1 MGYCAHSEEST
12 AFVSSDRVDALIEA
26 AKKSNHDLP
35 SDVDLEDIARAYGF
49 TAEPYD
55 NDTKFTFYFEYGSFY
70 IEVVEDF
77 CSLIAPFV
85 EPGGYI
91 SFRGEDDASWAYY
104 FDGSDFK
111 EYTGTTCFPDMPCE
125 RLFCMYNPKPDMPY
139 VDLSDD
145 TLLFS
150 LKRMFTGLA
159 DQEITEVFDIL
170 KEHLR
175 AQPAGIRFSEAITNA
190 ICCALIGVNTSKNA
204 SPFPG
209 ALVNRILSGI

>member
-91 SFRGEDDASWAYY
+91 SFRGEDDASWRII
-104 FDGSDFK
+104 STVPISRNIL
-111 EYTGTTCFPDMPCE
+111 ELLVSRTCH
-125 RLFCMYNPKPDMPY
+125 
-139 VDLSDD
+139 
-145 TLLFS
+145 
-150 LKRMFTGLA
+150 A
-159 DQEITEVFDIL
+159 
-170 KEHLR
+170 
-175 AQPAGIRFSEAITNA
+175 
-190 ICCALIGVNTSKNA
+190 NA
-204 SPFPG
+204 SSACITQSPTCHM
-209 ALVNRILSGI
+209 